1 MANASD
7 RNAYRCIL
15 AHAAS
20 VSAYPGGRE
29 FADQLLKK
37 WEAQY
42 HRKSALLDEMK
53 KMREKRGLGGESERS
68 RLPS

>member
-1 MANASD
+1 MIDAAMANASD
-7 RNAYRCIL
+7 QNAYRCIL

-37 WEAQY
+37 
-42 HRKSALLDEMK
+42 
-53 KMREKRGLGGESERS
+53 
-68 RLPS
+68 